1 MLVGE
6 LMTRSVVTTSPETS
20 IRDAIR
26 RLNRHNIT
34 AMPVLDDDNRLVGIV
49 SEADLLRDAVVDDPR
64 SSARPREAAWV
75 EPPASVVAD
84 VMSQHVVSVAENAD
98 VAYAARLMLDTGVK
112 SIPVVHD
119 DAVVGVVSRRDLIH
133 ALATTD
139 DRIKQ
144 QMESL
149 LLEAELPEW
158 TVNVDDGNV
167 VLAGPD
173 DARDA
178 KVAETLART
187 VPGVTSVRVA
197 TADGEAVAVRGPR
210 RSELPPD

>member
-64 SSARPREAAWV
+64 SSARPRETWV
-75 EPPASVVAD
+75 EPPPSTVAD

-98 VAYAARLMLDTGVK
+98 VAYAARLMLETGVK
-112 SIPVVHD
+112 SIPVVHED
-119 DAVVGVVSRRDLIH
+119 LVVGMVSRRDLIH

-158 TVNVDDGNV
+158 KVSVDDGNV

-187 VPGVTSVRVA
+187 VPGVTAVRVA
-197 TADGEAVAVRGPR
+197 TADGEPVAVRGPQ